1 MADDVIVSQG
11 YEHAIRVRT
20 EQLNRALQELQ
31 YRAWKGADDFVHA
44 GQRYVADPVSLLRDA
59 GNFAADTVRKTAHK
73 VRELYGA
80 GVTAYNTILS
90 ILDTPCE
97 DKWSVIIETALP
109 PAGKALLVLLTPSPG
124 EILEEYLTPKG
135 LLGGKCGWPSSST
148 RRRKRG
154 LDGKSK
160 LSLPSIPDTDGMIA
174 GWIPGQHIAEDLGRF
189 GGYRMVFTGIQIQD
203 LIGWT
208 WLLLDVT
215 RDFFINWS
223 TGMVTTRF
231 CSRPLN
237 CIGEA
242 EWGPMSG
249 NRSINFYT
257 QQKPTIS
264 RSKGCSYSG
273 IRSWSFPRIGGYEY
287 VFDGTVFLRFSAAPY
302 NFGGCPDNV
311 RVRLRVAH
319 YGAPEETFVVYEGV
333 ITEGSVINVAASVR
347 VKNAARV
354 QFEVDQWMSGCYRWF
369 PYRFHGGMF
378 NIYGNV
384 RPR

>member
-1 MADDVIVSQG
+1 MDDDVIVSQG

-20 EQLNRALQELQ
+20 EQLNQALQELQ
-31 YRAWKGADDFVHA
+31 YRAWKGVDDFIHA

-59 GNFAADTVRKTAHK
+59 GNFVADVVRDTARK

-97 DKWSVIIETALP
+97 DKWTVIIETALP
-109 PAGKALLVLLTPSPG
+109 PAGQALLVLLTPSPG

-135 LLGGKCGWPSSST
+135 LLAGQCGFPSSST

-160 LSLPSIPDTDGMIA
+160 LSLPSLPDVDGTIA

-189 GGYRMVFTGIQIQD
+189 RGYRLVFTGIQIQD
-203 LIGWT
+203 LVGWT

-231 CSRPLN
+231 CSRPFSA
-237 CIGEA
+237 IA
-242 EWGPMSG
+242 EVVYSARSG
-249 NRSINFYT
+249 SPVVNKLAYDSA
-257 QQKPTIS
+257 TIT
-264 RSKGCSYSG
+264 RSKGLVRVLPIGVGGASYNWDTA
-273 IRSWSFPRIGGYEY
+273 RLT
-287 VFDGTVFLRFSAAPY
+287 GTVFLRISGTVRTNKISRILFRLFLIIVRPGKPTENRLLYSADLGDGDSFNASFSTY
-302 NFGGCPDNV
+302 VDDTVSFQWNMVQDYYQGWGGYTV
-311 RVRLRVAH
+311 
-319 YGAPEETFVVYEGV
+319 E
-333 ITEGSVINVAASVR
+333 
-347 VKNAARV
+347 
-354 QFEVDQWMSGCYRWF
+354 
-369 PYRFHGGMF
+369 FHGGMF
-378 NIYGNV
+378 AFYGEAV
-384 RPR
+384 LP